1 MSTFRYTAVDGRGQ
15 PVSGEL
21 AAPSG
26 DEALRQLQNYGM
38 IHSVISQRE
47 SRAVVASL
55 SADQAAELAG
65 QVADLA
71 KAGLPLPA
79 GLRAMAQEF
88 PRGRVSQAMRA
99 IADQL
104 DAGRSLEEAIQSY
117 GARLPR
123 PVRELIAAGHRSGRL
138 AVVLEQFVEL
148 EQARAGLRRRL
159 STVLA
164 YPTILLLLL
173 LALHLFFATSI
184 VPGFNAV
191 YYDFGVKLPVMTQIT
206 LSFFSPAMN
215 GQVVTAGVCLV
226 LLFFLCTTGRPAWAQ
241 TVLYWIPGIGS
252 VWRCNRLAEFSRLM
266 GLMFDEQIPLP
277 DALRWTAGG
286 LSDADLAAACR
297 KAADRVEAGSGFPE
311 CLVGL
316 RSFPP
321 AIVPLVTWGQYAPE
335 PAEAM
340 RAATAMFDERARNQA
355 DLLESFLSPMLFL
368 VIVGVIGFV
377 VAALFLPL
385 IALISSLS

>member
-104 DAGRSLEEAIQSY
+104 EAGRSLEDAIQSY
-117 GARLPR
+117 GALLPR
-123 PVRELIAAGHRSGRL
+123 PVRE
-138 AVVLEQFVEL
+138 
-148 EQARAGLRRRL
+148 
-159 STVLA
+159 
-164 YPTILLLLL
+164 
-173 LALHLFFATSI
+173 
-184 VPGFNAV
+184 
-191 YYDFGVKLPVMTQIT
+191 
-206 LSFFSPAMN
+206 
-215 GQVVTAGVCLV
+215 
-226 LLFFLCTTGRPAWAQ
+226 
-241 TVLYWIPGIGS
+241 
-252 VWRCNRLAEFSRLM
+252 
-266 GLMFDEQIPLP
+266 
-277 DALRWTAGG
+277 
-286 LSDADLAAACR
+286 
-297 KAADRVEAGSGFPE
+297 
-311 CLVGL
+311 
-316 RSFPP
+316 
-321 AIVPLVTWGQYAPE
+321 
-335 PAEAM
+335 
-340 RAATAMFDERARNQA
+340 
-355 DLLESFLSPMLFL
+355 
-368 VIVGVIGFV
+368 
-377 VAALFLPL
+377 
-385 IALISSLS
+385 